1 MRSSRF
7 RRAQRFV
14 RQYTAGVRG
23 GDLKRLFQEEASDA
37 YQVLTRD
44 QPSVPESAAGARAFF
59 QRLKILF
66 LGLSYQL
73 SPPRRLLFA
82 LAVVLA
88 MLGACRI
95 EYSSR
100 SGELHIGSSTGPL
113 IIAVILLVFLLALE
127 LVDRVRVR
135 DELEVARELQRQLLH
150 LGAPALPGWELAHSY
165 RTANAVGGDYYHFRE
180 LPDGRVAVVG
190 GDASGHGIAA
200 GLIMVIAHSTLQLAT
215 DLDPRPEAVVP
226 LVNKAIASAGGRRA
240 FFTMFYGLLDPA
252 TGRLDFV
259 CAGHPFPLLRHAAG
273 QMVELG
279 RGGLPLG
286 IRQQLDIVPESVTLA
301 PGDLLLIYSDGI
313 PECVRRST
321 GETFGF
327 DRLRHLVALG
337 GTAAEAHDRVVG
349 AFDAFLS
356 GEPQSDDIS
365 LVSLSRVGAQVAP
378 RAEPPPPPPPPPA
391 STA

>member
-1 MRSSRF
+1 MGSSSSRF
-7 RRAQRFV
+7 RRAQSFV

-23 GDLKRLFQEEASDA
+23 GDLRRLFREEASDA

-44 QPSVPESAAGARAFF
+44 QPPVPEDAEGARAFV
-59 QRLKILF
+59 QRVKLLF

-88 MLGACRI
+88 LLGTCRI
-95 EYSSR
+95 EYNSS
-100 SGELHIGSSTGPL
+100 GGGVHVGSSTGPL
-113 IIAVILLVFLLALE
+113 IIAVVLLVFLLALE

-135 DELEVARELQRQLLH
+135 DELEVARELQRQLLPRA
-150 LGAPALPGWELAHSY
+150 APALAGWQLAHSY
-165 RTANAVGGDYYHFRE
+165 RTANAVGGDYYTFRE
-180 LPDGRVAVVG
+180 LPDGRVALVG

-226 LVNKAIASAGGRRA
+226 LVNKAIASAGGSRS
-240 FFTMFYGLLDPA
+240 FFTMFYGLLEPA

-259 CAGHPFPLLRHAAG
+259 CAGHPFPLWRHADG
-273 QMVELG
+273 EVVELG

-286 IRQQLDIVPESVTLA
+286 IRKSLDLTPETVTLA

-313 PECVRRST
+313 PESVRRAS

-337 GTAAEAHDRVVG
+337 GTAQEAHDRVVG
-349 AFDAFLS
+349 AFDAFLA

-365 LVSLSRVGAQVAP
+365 LVVLSRV
-378 RAEPPPPPPPPPA
+378 EPPPPPPPPPPPA
-391 STA
+391 G